1 MPNFYKSNKQLT
13 AMSEERIYK
22 EESYKGY
29 SIKIMYDSCP
39 DCPTEFWDMC
49 AAFLWEY
56 SDRGFS
62 HILSSQCHWEQVFGK
77 YEDNKHSLNDAL
89 GKLVVEHVN
98 VKNIYKY
105 IKESTDDRFYYDRSR
120 KLWVFEKWHEYSKAY
135 YESFSCTSEEWKNGD
150 YLDEILEDIN
160 KDQLIGIIDKY
171 AKDLVVYEWSS
182 TGYSQGDYVEGVA
195 FMTKEMADKNLFVE
209 NGKDW
214 KEVAKEAMDAGSKSI
229 GAWMWGD
236 VYGWVVEDEEGDHI
250 DSCWGYY
257 GDEEIDYMISEAKN
271 NIDSYIARREKE
283 YKERL
288 EKVKTN
294 IDKLK
299 GKIFIGH
306 PDCFLVDDYFG
317 ETIIRKCNSSLGWVE
332 NFQGDIDVKDIPGDI
347 LINMEKTIA

>member
-1 MPNFYKSNKQLT
+1 MN
-13 AMSEERIYK
+13 EERIYT

-39 DCPTEFWDMC
+39 DCPTKCWDMC
-49 AAFLWEY
+49 GAFLWEY
-56 SDRGFS
+56 SNIHR
-62 HILSSQCHWEQVFGK
+62 LSDDCHWEQVYGK
-77 YEDNKHSLNDAL
+77 HGSNDHSLEDAL
-89 GKLVVEHVN
+89 MNLINDNANLDK
-98 VKNIYKY
+98 IYKY
-105 IKESTDDRFYYDRSR
+105 FKNENSNVKLYYDRSLR
-120 KLWVFEKWHEYSKAY
+120 RWVFEEWSEYRKKY
-135 YESFSCTSEEWKNGD
+135 IEVLTCTSDEYKSGD
-150 YLDEILEDIN
+150 YLWEMLESRDKDELIDIL
-160 KDQLIGIIDKY
+160 DKC
-171 AKDLVVYEWSS
+171 ADNIAIYEWSS

-214 KEVAKEAMDAGSKSI
+214 KKVAKEAMDAGSKSI

-236 VYGWVVEDEEGDHI
+236 VYGWVTEDDEGDQI

-257 GDEEIDYMISEAKN
+257 GDDEIDYMISEAKN
-271 NIDSYIARREKE
+271 NIDSYIARREE
-283 YKERL
+283 EHEERL
-288 EKVKTN
+288 KKVKAN

-317 ETIIRKCNSSLGWVE
+317 ETVIRKCDSSLGWVE

-347 LINMEKTIA
+347 LMSMEKTITQLTTKN

>member
-1 MPNFYKSNKQLT
+1 MN
-13 AMSEERIYK
+13 EERIYK

-29 SIKIMYDSCP
+29 SIKIMYE
-39 DCPTEFWDMC
+39 DCPECPTKFWDMC

-56 SDRGFS
+56 SDRGGA
-62 HILSSQCHWEQVFGK
+62 HRLSDYCHWEQVYGK
-77 YEDNKHSLNDAL
+77 HGSSDHSLDDAL
-89 GKLVVEHVN
+89 INLINDYANLDKVYKYFKNENSN
-98 VKNIYKY
+98 VKL
-105 IKESTDDRFYYDRSR
+105 YYDRSLR
-120 KLWVFEKWHEYSKAY
+120 RWIFEEWSEYRKAY
-135 YESFSCTSEEWKNGD
+135 IEVFNCTSDEYKCGD
-150 YLDEILEDIN
+150 YLYEMLESRDKDELIDILDRCAN
-160 KDQLIGIIDKY
+160 N
-171 AKDLVVYEWSS
+171 VVIYEWSS

-195 FMTKEMADKNLFVE
+195 FMTKEMADKNLFVKE
-209 NGKDW
+209 GEDW
-214 KEVAKEAMDAGSKSI
+214 KEVATEAMDAGSKSI

-236 VYGWVVEDEEGDHI
+236 VYGWSIEDEEGDNI

-283 YKERL
+283 YEERL

-317 ETIIRKCNSSLGWVE
+317 ETVIRKCNSSLGWVE

-347 LINMEKTIA
+347 LMNMEKTIA